1 MTSANI
7 WTSLYS
13 DTKKEPIIK
22 IKSNY
27 AKNRKNC
34 SIYCIIFIKIIVL
47 NGFIF
52 NIIASTISLIIL
64 DYKIYLCSH
73 PTSLSFHYLVN
84 QCLFLY
90 YQHLR
95 RPEVSFNSWT
105 SVSVKYFCNLIKLNE
120 GYGIKYH
127 HNSNLFNKISVF
139 ILQLNTHHIFIVTK
153 FYNKKEWASSYAL
166 NLRCVVSGQKL
177 LHEYVIHAKTFT
189 YLKSFPKFH
198 A

>member
-64 DYKIYLCSH
+64 DYKIRED
-73 PTSLSFHYLVN
+73 SFD
-84 QCLFLY
+84 
-90 YQHLR
+90 
-95 RPEVSFNSWT
+95 WD
-105 SVSVKYFCNLIKLNE
+105 YFQE
-120 GYGIKYH
+120 ES
-127 HNSNLFNKISVF
+127 NSNLP
-139 ILQLNTHHIFIVTK
+139 
-153 FYNKKEWASSYAL
+153 Y
-166 NLRCVVSGQKL
+166 
-177 LHEYVIHAKTFT
+177 
-189 YLKSFPKFH
+189 
-198 A
+198 